1 MFVAIWLITL
11 IKLHKQMKKLL
22 STVAVIVIAAMTT
35 ASAQAVFSGSNEH
48 MRFGIQLGMNVSSF
62 GHEQY
67 GWLAGWNVGGTVL
80 YNTENFIPNS
90 YLRGSVLYSR
100 KGGSASEDAFV
111 HSGTPIVAHDAVYHL
126 HYLEV
131 PVRFGYAYEMDDDLC
146 LLAETGPYFSFRR
159 GGSFRSENV
168 TGYTEH
174 RISGRMHKYYD
185 DLRRFDVGWGLHIG
199 AIYMEKY
206 QLTVGYDWGLCDA
219 VPDSKTYKGTG
230 KNLNLSVN
238 LTVYFD

>member
-1 MFVAIWLITL
+1 
-11 IKLHKQMKKLL
+11 MKKLL
-22 STVAVIVIAAMTT
+22 SSVAVIVIAAMTT

-48 MRFGIQLGMNVSSF
+48 LRFGIQLGMNVSSF
-62 GHEQY
+62 GHEPY
-67 GWLAGWNVGGTVL
+67 GWQAGWNIGGTAL
-80 YNTENFIPNS
+80 YNTEDFIPNS

-100 KGGSASEDAFV
+100 KGAEASEDIFDIKNNYV
-111 HSGTPIVAHDAVYHL
+111 VRDATYHL

-131 PVRFGYAYEMDDDLC
+131 PIRFGYAYEMDDDLC
-146 LLAETGPYFSFRR
+146 LLGETGPYFSFRR
-159 GGSFRSENV
+159 GGSVR
-168 TGYTEH
+168 TECNNQSVPGVEDG

-185 DLRRFDVGWGLHIG
+185 DLRRFDVGWGVHVG

-219 VPDSKTYKGTG
+219 VPSTKNEFKGTG